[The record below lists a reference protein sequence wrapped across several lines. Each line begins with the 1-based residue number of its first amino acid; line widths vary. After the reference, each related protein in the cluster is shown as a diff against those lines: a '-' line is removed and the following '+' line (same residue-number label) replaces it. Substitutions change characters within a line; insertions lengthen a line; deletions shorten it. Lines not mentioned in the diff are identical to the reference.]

1 VRLQPPRPRHDPAA
15 ILCAT
20 GGALTYR
27 GDILVRPGSSPG
39 AMPGMP
45 VRIHPGVGGIN
56 QRMMHATAVLRG
68 GRAIGGGSNEWMREL
83 HAPADLKQP
92 SAHRRVGSS
101 HVEADRLPRCLGAR
115 EQPALLIEGCPKLP
129 ARADVELGEHL
140 A

>member
-1 VRLQPPRPRHDPAA
+1 MNELWPWLRLQPTPRPAA

-20 GGALTYR
+20 GGALKFR
-27 GDILVRPGSSPG
+27 CDILVRPRSSPG

-68 GRAIGGGSNEWMREL
+68 SRAVGGGSNEWMREL
-83 HAPADLKQP
+83 HAPADLEQP

-101 HVEADRLPRCLGAR
+101 HVEAERLRSCSDH
-115 EQPALLIEGCPKLP
+115 EKL
-129 ARADVELGEHL
+129 AESR
-140 A
+140 